1 MKRYT
6 VKDIEALLPKLGA
19 DDPRWEM
26 LRQDERKSVQ
36 ALLARFE
43 RQKARRHAIEQRWE
57 ELMRYERELY
67 AAGVRRIAGIDEA
80 GRGPLA

>member
-36 ALLARFE
+36 ALLARLKG
-43 RQKARRHAIEQRWE
+43 RKR
-57 ELMRYERELY
+57 
-67 AAGVRRIAGIDEA
+67 AGTPSSSG
-80 GRGPLA
+80 GKN